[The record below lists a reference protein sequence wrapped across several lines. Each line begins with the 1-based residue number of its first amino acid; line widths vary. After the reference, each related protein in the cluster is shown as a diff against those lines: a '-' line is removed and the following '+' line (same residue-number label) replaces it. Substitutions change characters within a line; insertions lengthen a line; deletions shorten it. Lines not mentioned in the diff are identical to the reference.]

1 MPDTFRLWDALLADP
16 MRFMFMH
23 CIGAAMVELVEESLL
38 QADFA
43 GIMGILQQYQP
54 PPIQDLFTAANAI
67 RTKQLKPVV
76 VEEAEKKGVDLKKM
90 AERSAEL
97 AGEMGDQ
104 VKKGWNM
111 VKTKGLPFLSK
122 IGK

>member
-1 MPDTFRLWDALLADP
+1 
-16 MRFMFMH
+16 
-23 CIGAAMVELVEESLL
+23 MVELVEDSLL

-54 PPIQDLFTAANAI
+54 PAIHDLFTAADAI
-67 RTKQLKPVV
+67 RMKQLKPVK
-76 VEEAEKKGVDLKKM
+76 EEEEERKGVDLKKM

-104 VKKGWNM
+104 VKKGWNI

-122 IGK
+122 IGKWDGLMVLL